1 MSQLG
6 TEANPL
12 LVAIVGSG
20 PSGFYA
26 CEALLKSE
34 TSVKVTML
42 ERLPVPYG
50 LVRSGVAPDHPKL
63 KQAIQVY
70 AKIAESPN
78 FTLLANVT
86 VGTDISVEQL
96 QQTHHAVIFANGA
109 ETDRRLGVAGE
120 DLQGSYTATEFVG
133 WYNGHPDYREC
144 EFDLSSEKAVIIGQ
158 GNVAADVARILAK
171 SVDEL
176 RHTDIAEHALDA
188 LAESQVKEIYV
199 VGRRGPAQVKFTPK
213 ELREFENLEICQSI
227 VDPAEL
233 ALNPASESEL
243 EDKGNSGQKKIYQQL
258 QKLSSMETR
267 DTSRS
272 CHFTFLK
279 SPAELKGD
287 GKLQSVVFE
296 KNKLSGDALQQSARG
311 TGEFEEMETSLLFRS
326 IGYRGVA
333 LPGAPFDDKKGL
345 IPNIDGR
352 VTENGAALEGLYV
365 TGWIKR
371 GPTGII
377 GTNRADSVATIAS
390 LMEDLDSL
398 EKPEKPGGADGV
410 CQLLES
416 RDVRYVSFDDWKL
429 IDQSEINRGQPRGKP
444 REKYTYIDEM
454 LSLLD

>member
-1 MSQLG
+1 MSELG

-12 LVAIVGSG
+12 HVAIVGSG

-34 TSVKVTML
+34 ISVKVTML

-70 AKIAESPN
+70 AKIAESED
-78 FTLLANVT
+78 FTLVANTT
-86 VGTDISVEQL
+86 VGTDISVEEL
-96 QQTHHAVIFANGA
+96 QSSHHAVIFANGA
-109 ETDRRLGVAGE
+109 ETDRKLGVPGE
-120 DLQGSYTATEFVG
+120 DLEGSYTATEFVG
-133 WYNGHPDYREC
+133 WYNGHPDYRGRQ
-144 EFDLSSEKAVIIGQ
+144 FDLSSETAVIIGQ

-213 ELREFENLEICQSI
+213 ELREFENLEICQSV

-233 ALNPASESEL
+233 VLNSASEEEL

-258 QKLSSMETR
+258 QKLSAMESR
-267 DTSRS
+267 NLERS

-279 SPAELKGD
+279 SPTELKGN
-287 GKLQSVVFE
+287 GRLESVVFE
-296 KNKLSGDALQQSARG
+296 KNQLSGEALSQSARG
-311 TGEFEEMETSLLFRS
+311 TGEFEEMNTGLLFRS

-333 LPGAPFDDKKGL
+333 IPGAPFDNKKGL
-345 IPNIDGR
+345 IPNDNGR
-352 VTENGAALEGLYV
+352 VTENGAHLAGLYV

-377 GTNRADSVATIAS
+377 GTNRADSVATVAS
-390 LMEDLDSL
+390 LLEDVASL

-416 RDVRYVSFDDWKL
+416 RDVRYVTFSDWKL
-429 IDQSEINRGQPRGKP
+429 IDQSEIDRGQPKDKP
-444 REKYTYIDEM
+444 REKYTYIEEM
-454 LSLLD
+454 LALLD